1 MSIENHAEILHHRS
15 PDWWR
20 DAVIYQIYPKSWADA
35 NGDGYGDCAGVRAR
49 LPYLAELG
57 IDAIW
62 FSPFYRSPDNDGG
75 YDVADYRDIDPRFG
89 TVDEVVEL
97 VREAHDLGIKIIV
110 DIVPNHT
117 SSEHRYFQAALRTA
131 PGSPEWERYHVLP
144 GKGVH
149 GEQPPNNWRSVF
161 AGEAW
166 SPILDASGKPTG
178 HWYLHLFDDT
188 QPDVNWEHPDIAE
201 EFDSTLRFWMDRG
214 IDGFRIDVAHGLIK
228 LAGYPDD
235 EGESEVRDADGGLLD
250 VAPRPYWDQPGV
262 HEIYRRWRAI
272 ADEYEPARIFVG
284 EIWVGTPA
292 RLAAYLR
299 PDELHT
305 GFNFPFLKANWR
317 AEELRPIIIDSLR
330 NDEAVGAPTTWV
342 LENHDVPRVVTRYAP
357 LRQQALELEDQTSQL
372 SAQMQDVAL
381 TDDDFKRGRRRARA
395 GMLLM
400 LALPGSAYI
409 WQGQE
414 LGLEEVTD
422 IDDEQRQ
429 DPVWFRTK
437 GVEKGRDG
445 CRVPIPWTRDGSSM
459 GFGPDGSTPWLT
471 QPPHW
476 RELAVDVQEDDPASM
491 LELTRKALHIRR
503 REMALGD
510 GDMVWRDDLGLGSDV
525 LAFERPPIDG
535 SPAVLV
541 IANTG
546 QERVEL
552 PNAGA
557 LLVAS
562 QPTIERTAANTLI
575 IPADTTVWLRA

>member
-1 MSIENHAEILHHRS
+1 MSNEAQAEVLHHRAI
-15 PDWWR
+15 DWWR
-20 DAVIYQIYPKSWADA
+20 DAVIYQIYPKSWVDS
-35 NGDGYGDCAGVRAR
+35 NGDGYGDCAGVRER

-89 TVDEVVEL
+89 TVDEVVAM
-97 VREAHDLGIKIIV
+97 VQEAHELGIKVIV

-117 SSEHRYFQAALRTA
+117 SSEHRFFKAALQTA
-131 PGSPEWERYHVLP
+131 PGSPEWSRYHVLP
-144 GKGVH
+144 GKGLH

-166 SPILDASGKPTG
+166 TQILDKSDRPTG
-178 HWYLHLFDDT
+178 YWYLHLFDDT
-188 QPDVNWEHPDIAE
+188 QPDVNWSHPDIAV
-201 EFDSTLRFWMDRG
+201 EFEDTIRFWLDRG
-214 IDGFRIDVAHGLIK
+214 IDGFRVDVAHGLIK
-228 LAGYPDD
+228 ADGFPDD
-235 EGESEVRDADGGLLD
+235 NGETTVTNADGS
-250 VAPRPYWDQPGV
+250 VADILPRPYWDQPGV
-262 HEIYRRWRAI
+262 HDIYKRWRAI
-272 ADEYEPARIFVG
+272 SNEYEPARIFVG
-284 EIWVGTPA
+284 EIWVSTPA
-292 RLAAYLR
+292 RLANYLR
-299 PDELHT
+299 EDELHT
-305 GFNFPFLKANWR
+305 GFNFPFLKGNWN
-317 AEELRPIIIDSLR
+317 AQDLRPIIDESLR
-330 NDEAVGAPTTWV
+330 NDAAVGATTTWV

-357 LRQQALELEDQTSQL
+357 FVQQDVAASDLESQL
-372 SAQMQDVAL
+372 SGQIKESEL
-381 TDDDFKRGRRRARA
+381 SEDDFKRGRRRARA

-414 LGLEEVTD
+414 LALNEVTD
-422 IDDEQRQ
+422 IPDEERQ

-445 CRVPIPWTRDGSSM
+445 CRVPIPWSRNGSAM
-459 GFGPDGSTPWLT
+459 GFGPDGSRPWLT
-471 QPPHW
+471 QPEHW
-476 RELAVDVQEDDPASM
+476 RDLAVDVQEDDPASM

-510 GDMVWRDDLGLGSDV
+510 GDMVWRDDLGLGDAV

-535 SPAVLV
+535 SAAVLV

-546 QERVEL
+546 QDPVEL
-552 PNAGA
+552 PNAGP

-562 QPTIERTAANTLI
+562 QSTIERTAANSVI

>member
-1 MSIENHAEILHHRS
+1 MTDAAEVLHHRAI
-15 PDWWR
+15 DWWR
-20 DAVIYQIYPKSWADA
+20 DAVIYQIYPKSWAD
-35 NGDGYGDCAGVRAR
+35 NDGDGYGDCAGVRAR

-89 TVDEVVEL
+89 TVDDVVAL
-97 VREAHDLGIKIIV
+97 VQEAHDLGIKVLI

-117 SSEHRYFQAALRTA
+117 SSEHRFFKAALQTA
-131 PGSPEWERYHVLP
+131 PGSPEWARYHALP
-144 GKGVH
+144 GTGLN
-149 GEQPPNNWRSVF
+149 GELPPNNWKSVF

-166 SPILDASGKPTG
+166 SRILDKSGRPTG
-178 HWYLHLFDDT
+178 YWYLHLFDDT
-188 QPDVNWEHPDIAE
+188 QPDVNWDNPDIAA
-201 EFDSTLRFWMDRG
+201 EFDETLRFWLDRG

-228 LAGYPDD
+228 AAGYPDD
-235 EGESEVRDADGGLLD
+235 NGETVVTAADGTITDKL
-250 VAPRPYWDQPGV
+250 PSPYWDQPAV
-262 HEIYRRWRAI
+262 HDVYRRWRAI
-272 ADEYEPARIFVG
+272 ADTYSPARIFVG

-299 PDELHT
+299 EDELHT
-305 GFNFPFLKANWR
+305 GFNFPYLKANWR
-317 AEELRPIIIDSLR
+317 ASELRPVIVESLK
-330 NDEAVGAPTTWV
+330 NDEAVGATTTWV

-357 LRQQALELEDQTSQL
+357 LQQEALGLEDQESQL
-372 SAQMQDVAL
+372 SAQIAEHEL
-381 TDDDFKRGRRRARA
+381 TDEDFKRGRRRARA
-395 GMLLM
+395 GMLLT

-414 LGLEEVTD
+414 LALNEITD
-422 IDDEQRQ
+422 IPDGERQ

-445 CRVPIPWTRDGSSM
+445 CRVPIPWTRDGSSL
-459 GFGPDGSTPWLT
+459 GFGPDGSKAWLT
-471 QPPHW
+471 QPETW
-476 RELAVDVQEDDPASM
+476 RELSVEAQEGDPASM

-510 GDMVWRDDLGLGSDV
+510 GDMAWRDDLGLGDEV

-541 IANTG
+541 IVNTG
-546 QERVEL
+546 QSDVEV

-562 QPTIERTAANTLI
+562 QPTIERTAANTLV
-575 IPADTTVWLRA
+575 IPSDTTVWLRA